1 MGDWTRILGCSVLGC
16 SVGRFS
22 VGVSVVLA
30 PVVVGC
36 VGGNDAP
43 GATSPAL
50 VERFGEHGRAVL
62 AHDPVIASTAA
73 GLTLTATMPAGTPLR
88 GAVASGGMPALPA
101 VGSPAVEAVLALPTD
116 ARDALSLGW
125 SGRAPLH
132 VYEEGASGA
141 SEPIGGAVS
150 YAREGGRSYWTVSSG
165 GGGFEEWLAL
175 DAGLARGDRVLAR
188 WRVEGHTLREVPSR
202 GGVHVID
209 HDGAV
214 VAYVSAPEAWTA
226 SGARLVPSLA
236 VEGDAIVL
244 RLDAGGEAVL
254 VDPMWSRVGAM
265 LTRHG
270 SLQMAHGATRL
281 DSGLVL
287 IEGGYSGVAP
297 FYESSAAELFDPA
310 TDAWTTTGAMSER
323 RRWHASGLL
332 ADGRVL
338 VSGGYEFIANSDT
351 DCTESTHA
359 TAEIYDPAAGTWSA
373 TGSLAQARHHHS
385 QTLLGDGRVLVA
397 GGFTTTSTACSGDG
411 TGTATATAELF
422 DPAAGTWSA
431 AAPLA
436 TARRLHT
443 ATRLSD
449 GRVLVVGGSTAADPI
464 ASAEIYDAA
473 TNAWTSTGDLAV
485 PRRTHTA
492 TRLPDGRVLVTGG
505 ESGGMAVATCE
516 IFDPATGTW
525 TAAADMSTPRYL
537 HTATLLATGRVLVSA
552 GYAVG
557 AAARS
562 SEEYDPDT
570 NTWSTPTTML
580 ARFDGSATLMLD
592 GRVLMA
598 GGFLQDDPLG
608 LATEAYVPDPGCGNG
623 LVEFGE
629 ECDDGN
635 VDTGDCCSPT
645 CTLEAAGTT
654 CRASVDDCDA
664 AETCTG
670 TSGLCPDDSFQPNTF
685 ECRAAGAECSV
696 PTLCSGTGP
705 ACPVCREPDAGAS
718 PDAATAPDAGT
729 SPTPDAAA
737 GTPDA
742 SSDVD
747 AGGSGGGGGCSCAV
761 PSRRTEGTGA
771 ALGLLALLG
780 LAIARRR
787 R

>member
-1 MGDWTRILGCSVLGC
+1 MRDWTRML
-16 SVGRFS
+16 
-22 VGVSVVLA
+22 GVSVGVLA
-30 PVVVGC
+30 PVVMGAAAMAGC
-36 VGGNDAP
+36 SSENAEAGGA
-43 GATSPAL
+43 SEAL

-62 AHDPVIASTAA
+62 AHDPRIAF
-73 GLTLTATMPAGTPLR
+73 TATGLSLSVEMPAGAPQTQTGALR
-88 GAVASGGMPALPA
+88 GLPA
-101 VGSPAVEAVLALPTD
+101 VPAVASPAVEAVLTLPAD

-125 SGRAPLH
+125 SGQAPLR
-132 VYEEGASGA
+132 VYEDGASGA
-141 SEPIGGAVS
+141 SEPIRGAVS
-150 YAREGGRSYWTVSSG
+150 YAREGGRSYWTISSEA
-165 GGGFEEWLAL
+165 GGFEEWLAI
-175 DAGLARGDRVLAR
+175 DAGLADGDRVLAR

-209 HDGAV
+209 GEGSV

-226 SGARLVPSLA
+226 SGTRLVPSLA

-244 RLDAGGEAVL
+244 RLDADGEAVL
-254 VDPMWSRVGAM
+254 VDPMWSRVAAM

-270 SLQMAHGATRL
+270 SLQMGHGATRL
-281 DSGLVL
+281 ASGLVL

-297 FYESSAAELFDPA
+297 FYESSSAELFDPA
-310 TDAWTTTGAMSER
+310 TGAWMATGAMSER
-323 RRWHASGLL
+323 RRWNGSGLL
-332 ADGRVL
+332 SDGRVL
-338 VSGGYEFIANSDT
+338 VTGGYEYIARSET

-359 TAEIYDPAAGTWSA
+359 TAEIYDPTAGTWSS

-385 QTLLGDGRVLVA
+385 QTLLADGRVLVA
-397 GGFTTTSTACSGDG
+397 GGFETTSTSCAGDAS
-411 TGTATATAELF
+411 GTATDTAELY

-431 AAPLA
+431 AATLA
-436 TARRLHT
+436 TPRQLHT

-449 GRVLVVGGSTAADPI
+449 GRVLVTGGSTVTDPI

-473 TNAWTSTGDLAV
+473 TDAWTSTGDLGL

-505 ESGGMAVATCE
+505 ESGGMAVASCE

-552 GYAVG
+552 GYGVG

-562 SEEYDPDT
+562 SEEYDPSTD
-570 NTWSTPTTML
+570 TWSTPTTML
-580 ARFDGSATLMLD
+580 ARFDGSATLLLD

-598 GGFLQDDPLG
+598 GGFLQDDPPG
-608 LATEAYVPDPGCGNG
+608 LATETYVPDPGCGNG
-623 LVEFGE
+623 LVEIGE

-645 CTLEAAGTT
+645 CTLEAAGTM
-654 CRASVDDCDA
+654 CRPSVDACDL
-664 AETCTG
+664 AESCTG
-670 TSGLCPDDSFQPNTF
+670 TSGLCPDDAFQPNTF
-685 ECRAAGAECSV
+685 ECRPAGAECSV
-696 PTLCSGTGP
+696 ATLCSGTGP
-705 ACPVCREPDAGAS
+705 ACPACREPDAGSS
-718 PDAATAPDAGT
+718 PDAAAAPDAG
-729 SPTPDAAA
+729 SSPDAAA
-737 GTPDA
+737 GSPDA

-747 AGGSGGGGGCSCAV
+747 AGGGGGGGGCSCAV
-761 PSRRTEGTGA
+761 PSGRTDGTGA